1 MKLLEGKTAIVTGG
15 GKSIGKAICAA
26 FAAHGANVAI
36 VDIDLAAAQAAKE
49 ELVAATGAKVIALH
63 ANVGNEDDVLASV
76 NATAKAFGDI
86 HIMVNNAGICYL
98 ANKDGLLLVTDE
110 QWDRTLQINLKGTL
124 YYSRAVRP
132 FMQRSGYGRIINFS
146 SQAGRNGG
154 LRVSPEYS
162 ASKAA
167 IMCLSKTMAKEM
179 GLDGITV
186 NTVAPG
192 LIKSEMT
199 KNMHLT
205 DDMVPLGRIGDPEDV
220 ADAVV
225 FLASDLARYVT
236 GVCLDVN
243 GGTVMA

>member
-15 GKSIGKAICAA
+15 GKSIGRAICAA
-26 FAAHGANVAI
+26 FAAHGANVA
-36 VDIDLAAAQAAKE
+36 VIDLDIESARSAVADIH
-49 ELVAATGAKVIALH
+49 AATGARLVALQ
-63 ANVGNEDDVLASV
+63 ADVGNETQVLDSV
-76 NATAKAFGDI
+76 NKTAEAFGDI
-86 HIMVNNAGICYL
+86 HILVNNAGICYL
-98 ANKDGLLLVTDE
+98 SSKPDLLAVSDV
-110 QWDRTLQINLKGTL
+110 QWDRTFQINVKGSL
-124 YYSRAVRP
+124 YYARAVRS
-132 FMQRSGYGRIINFS
+132 FMQRAGYGRIINFS

-167 IMCLSKTMAKEM
+167 IICLTKTLAMDM
-179 GLDGITV
+179 GKDGITV
-186 NTVAPG
+186 NTVSPG

-199 KNMHLT
+199 KDMRLT
-205 DDMVPLGRIGDPEDV
+205 NDMVPLGRIGDPEDV

-225 FLASDLARYVT
+225 FLASGLARYVT

>member
-1 MKLLEGKTAIVTGG
+1 MLEGKTAIVTGG
-15 GKSIGKAICAA
+15 GKSIGRAICAA
-26 FAAHGANVAI
+26 FAAHGAKVSI
-36 VDIDLAAAQAAKE
+36 IDVDVTSAEQAAAE
-49 ELVAATGAKVIALH
+49 IRTATGSRLIALQ
-63 ANVGNEDDVLASV
+63 ADVGNESQVLDSV
-76 NATAKAFGDI
+76 NKTVEVFGGVQI
-86 HIMVNNAGICYL
+86 LVNNAGICYL
-98 ANKDGLLLVTDE
+98 ANKDGLLVVSDE
-110 QWDRTLQINLKGTL
+110 QWDKTFQVNVKGSL
-124 YYSRAVRP
+124 YYARAVRP
-132 FMQRSGYGRIINFS
+132 FMQRAGYGRIINFS

-154 LRVSPEYS
+154 IRVSPEYS

-167 IMCLSKTMAKEM
+167 IACMTKTLAMEM
-179 GLDGITV
+179 GKDGITV

-199 KNMHLT
+199 KNMRLT
-205 DDMVPLGRIGDPEDV
+205 NDMVPLGRIGDPEDV

>member
-15 GKSIGKAICAA
+15 GKSIGRAISAA

-36 VDIDLAAAQAAKE
+36 IDLDMESARSA
-49 ELVAATGAKVIALH
+49 VADIHVATGAQLIALR
-63 ANVGNEDDVLASV
+63 ADVGNEAQVLDSV
-76 NATAKAFGDI
+76 NKSAEAFGDI
-86 HIMVNNAGICYL
+86 HILVNNAAICYL
-98 ANKDGLLLVTDE
+98 ASKPDLLVVSDA
-110 QWDRTLQINLKGTL
+110 QWDKTFQTNVKGSL
-124 YYSRAVRP
+124 YYARAVRP
-132 FMQRSGYGRIINFS
+132 FMRRAGYGRIINFS

-154 LRVSPEYS
+154 IRVSPEYS

-167 IMCLSKTMAKEM
+167 IMCLTKTLALEM
-179 GLDGITV
+179 GKDGITV

-199 KNMHLT
+199 KDMRFT
-205 DDMVPLGRIGDPEDV
+205 DDMVPLGRIGAPEDV

>member
-15 GKSIGKAICAA
+15 GKSIGRAICAA

-36 VDIDLAAAQAAKE
+36 IDIDIESARSA
-49 ELVAATGAKVIALH
+49 VADIHTATGARLIALQ
-63 ANVGNEDDVLASV
+63 ADVGNEAQILDSV
-76 NATAKAFGDI
+76 NKTAEAFGDI
-86 HIMVNNAGICYL
+86 HILVNNAGICYL
-98 ANKDGLLLVTDE
+98 SSKPDLLAVSDA
-110 QWDRTLQINLKGTL
+110 QWDKTFQINVKGSL
-124 YYSRAVRP
+124 YYARAVRSS
-132 FMQRSGYGRIINFS
+132 MQRAGYGRIINFS

-167 IMCLSKTMAKEM
+167 IMCLTKTLAMDM
-179 GLDGITV
+179 GKDGITV
-186 NTVAPG
+186 NTVSPG

-199 KNMHLT
+199 KDMRLT
-205 DDMVPLGRIGDPEDV
+205 NDMVPLGRIGDPEDV

-225 FLASDLARYVT
+225 FLASGLARYVT

>member
-15 GKSIGKAICAA
+15 GKSIGRAICAA
-26 FAAHGANVAI
+26 FAAHGANVTI
-36 VDIDLAAAQAAKE
+36 VDVDYQAARSAASAIG
-49 ELVAATGAKVIALH
+49 AATGAKLIALR
-63 ANVGNEDDVLASV
+63 ADVGDEAQVLESV
-76 NATAKAFGDI
+76 DATVEAFGGVQ
-86 HIMVNNAGICYL
+86 IMINNAGICCL
-98 ANKDGLLLVTDE
+98 ASEEGLLVVTDS
-110 QWDRTLQINLKGTL
+110 QWDRTFQINVKGTL

-132 FMQRSGYGRIINFS
+132 HMQRAGFGRIVNFS

-167 IMCLSKTMAKEM
+167 IMCLTKTLALEM
-179 GLDGITV
+179 GKDNITV

-199 KNMHLT
+199 KNMKLS
-205 DDMVPLGRIGDPEDV
+205 DGMVPLGRIGDPEDV

-225 FLASDLARYVT
+225 FLVSDLARYVT

-243 GGTVMA
+243 GGTIMA